1 MRAKKPSNL
10 LLGVASG
17 ISPFGMAIAI
27 PTLESFAQLYQAP
40 YSTVQFI
47 ISAYL
52 LGLASSMPL
61 VGFLSDKIGRRP
73 VLLSG
78 LVLFVIASIFCSTT
92 DSLNSL
98 IFWRVIQGI
107 GASVGSVM
115 ARAMIRDV
123 SNASETARS
132 LSRVTAIMGISPM
145 IAPVIGGI
153 GYQIFGNPNGIF
165 IITAAIGILVLTAIL
180 LLLPETR
187 NAALVE
193 STSKE
198 PWSDKYR
205 YLLGS
210 KVFVGSSLI
219 YAFTTGAFFA
229 ILAVAST
236 VFYNDLGID
245 SAGFGF
251 IWSGLTIL
259 YTVSAFMAGTLSSKY
274 GLLKVLLFGVLL
286 NVIAGLLFY
295 SLVKVFDV
303 TLISVIVPLVIM
315 FFAHGYIVPMSL
327 AQAVSARPEIAG
339 SSSGLSSAIGL
350 VIGGMFSILSGLVFD
365 GRLLPIALIVSAST
379 ILCGLS
385 YFLVLSGKR
394 KNTA

>member
-27 PTLESFAQLYQAP
+27 PTIESFAQLYQAP

-73 VLLSG
+73 VLISG
-78 LVLFVIASIFCSTT
+78 LILFVIASIFCSTT

-229 ILAVAST
+229 ILTVAST

-251 IWSGLTIL
+251 IWSCLTIL
-259 YTVSAFMAGTLSSKY
+259 YTVSAFMAGTSSSKY
-274 GLLKVLLFGVLL
+274 GLMKVLLVGVLL
-286 NVIAGLLFY
+286 NIIAGLLFY

-303 TLISVIVPLVIM
+303 TLISVIVPLVVM

-339 SSSGLSSAIGL
+339 SSSGLSSALGL
-350 VIGGMFSILSGLVFD
+350 VIGGMFSVLSGLVFD

-385 YFLVLSGKR
+385 YCLVLSGKR

>member
-1 MRAKKPSNL
+1 MQAKKPSNL

-27 PTLESFAQLYQAP
+27 PTLESFSQLYQAP

-115 ARAMIRDV
+115 SRAMIRDV

-145 IAPVIGGI
+145 IAPVIGAI

-180 LLLPETR
+180 LMLPETR
-187 NAALVE
+187 NAALLE

-274 GLLKVLLFGVLL
+274 GLMKVLLVGVLL

-339 SSSGLSSAIGL
+339 SSSGLSSALGL

-385 YFLVLSGKR
+385 YFMVLSGKR

>member
-27 PTLESFAQLYQAP
+27 PTIESFAQLYQAP

-98 IFWRVIQGI
+98 IFWRVIQGM
-107 GASVGSVM
+107 GASVCSVM

-187 NAALVE
+187 NAALIE
-193 STSKE
+193 SASKE

-251 IWSGLTIL
+251 IWSCLTIL

-274 GLLKVLLFGVLL
+274 GLMKVLLVGVLL
-286 NVIAGLLFY
+286 NIIAGLLFY

-303 TLISVIVPLVIM
+303 TLISVIVPLVVM

-339 SSSGLSSAIGL
+339 SSSGLSSALGL
-350 VIGGMFSILSGLVFD
+350 VIGGMFSVLSGLVFD

-385 YFLVLSGKR
+385 YCLVLSGKR

>member
-1 MRAKKPSNL
+1 MQAKKPSNF

-17 ISPFGMAIAI
+17 ISPFGMAIVI

-115 ARAMIRDV
+115 SRAMIRDV

-187 NAALVE
+187 NAALLE

-274 GLLKVLLFGVLL
+274 GLMKVLLVGVLL

-339 SSSGLSSAIGL
+339 SSSGLSSALGL

-385 YFLVLSGKR
+385 YFMVLSGKR

>member
-27 PTLESFAQLYQAP
+27 PTIESFAQLYQAP

-73 VLLSG
+73 VLISG
-78 LVLFVIASIFCSTT
+78 LILFVIASIFCSTT

-107 GASVGSVM
+107 GASVCSVM

-193 STSKE
+193 SASKE

-229 ILAVAST
+229 ILTVAST

-251 IWSGLTIL
+251 IWSCLTIL

-274 GLLKVLLFGVLL
+274 GLMKVLLVGVLL

-303 TLISVIVPLVIM
+303 TLISVIVPLVVM

-339 SSSGLSSAIGL
+339 SSSGLSSALGL
-350 VIGGMFSILSGLVFD
+350 VIGGMFSVLSGLVFD

>member
-73 VLLSG
+73 VLISG
-78 LVLFVIASIFCSTT
+78 LILFVIASIFCSTT

-187 NAALVE
+187 DAALVE

-251 IWSGLTIL
+251 IWGGLTIL
-259 YTVSAFMAGTLSSKY
+259 YTVSAFTAGTLSSKY
-274 GLLKVLLFGVLL
+274 GLMKVLLFGVLL

-339 SSSGLSSAIGL
+339 SSSGLSSALGL
-350 VIGGMFSILSGLVFD
+350 VIGGMFSVLSGLVFD

-385 YFLVLSGKR
+385 YFMVLSGKR

>member
-27 PTLESFAQLYQAP
+27 PTIESFAQLYQAP

-52 LGLASSMPL
+52 LGLAISMPL

-73 VLLSG
+73 VLISG
-78 LVLFVIASIFCSTT
+78 LILFVIASIFCSTT

-107 GASVGSVM
+107 GASVCSVM

-193 STSKE
+193 SASKE

-229 ILAVAST
+229 ILTVAST

-251 IWSGLTIL
+251 IWSCLTIL

-274 GLLKVLLFGVLL
+274 GLMKVLLVGVLL

-303 TLISVIVPLVIM
+303 TLISVIVPLVVM

-339 SSSGLSSAIGL
+339 SSSGLSSALGL
-350 VIGGMFSILSGLVFD
+350 VIGGMFSVLSGLVFD

-385 YFLVLSGKR
+385 YCLVLSGKR

>member
-27 PTLESFAQLYQAP
+27 PTIESFAQLYQAP

-78 LVLFVIASIFCSTT
+78 LILFVIASIFCSTT

-107 GASVGSVM
+107 GASVCSVM

-229 ILAVAST
+229 ILTVAST

-251 IWSGLTIL
+251 IWSCLTIL

-274 GLLKVLLFGVLL
+274 GLMKVLLVGVLL
-286 NVIAGLLFY
+286 NIIAGLLFY

-339 SSSGLSSAIGL
+339 SSSGLSSALGL
-350 VIGGMFSILSGLVFD
+350 VIGGMFSVLSGLVFD

-385 YFLVLSGKR
+385 YCLVLSGNSKD
-394 KNTA
+394 TA

>member
-27 PTLESFAQLYQAP
+27 PTIESFAQLYQAP

-180 LLLPETR
+180 LMLPETR
-187 NAALVE
+187 NAAVVE
-193 STSKE
+193 SANKE
-198 PWSDKYR
+198 PWSDKYK

-229 ILAVAST
+229 ILTVAST

-251 IWSGLTIL
+251 IWSCLTIL
-259 YTVSAFMAGTLSSKY
+259 YTVSAFMAGTSSSKY
-274 GLLKVLLFGVLL
+274 GLMKVLLVGVLL
-286 NVIAGLLFY
+286 NIIAGLLFY

-303 TLISVIVPLVIM
+303 TLISVIVPLVVM

-339 SSSGLSSAIGL
+339 SSSGLSSALGL
-350 VIGGMFSILSGLVFD
+350 VIGGMFSVLSGLVFD

-385 YFLVLSGKR
+385 YFMVLSGKR

>member
-17 ISPFGMAIAI
+17 FSPFGMAIAI
-27 PTLESFAQLYQAP
+27 PTIESFAQLYQAP

-52 LGLASSMPL
+52 LGLAISMPL

-73 VLLSG
+73 VLISG
-78 LVLFVIASIFCSTT
+78 LILFVIASIFCSTT

-251 IWSGLTIL
+251 IWSCLTIL
-259 YTVSAFMAGTLSSKY
+259 YTVSAFMAGTSSSKY
-274 GLLKVLLFGVLL
+274 GLMKVLLVGVLL
-286 NVIAGLLFY
+286 NIIAGLLFY

-303 TLISVIVPLVIM
+303 TLISVIVPLVVM

-339 SSSGLSSAIGL
+339 SSSGLSSALGL
-350 VIGGMFSILSGLVFD
+350 VIGGMFSVLSGLVFD

-385 YFLVLSGKR
+385 YCLVLSGNSKD
-394 KNTA
+394 TA

>member
-1 MRAKKPSNL
+1 MQAKKPSNL

-27 PTLESFAQLYQAP
+27 PTLESFSQLYQAP

-115 ARAMIRDV
+115 SRAMIRDV

-145 IAPVIGGI
+145 IAPVIGAI

-187 NAALVE
+187 NAALLE

-245 SAGFGF
+245 STGFGF

-259 YTVSAFMAGTLSSKY
+259 YTVSAFTAGTLSSKY
-274 GLLKVLLFGVLL
+274 GLMKVLLVGVLL

-350 VIGGMFSILSGLVFD
+350 VIGGMVSVLSGLVFD

-379 ILCGLS
+379 ILCALS
-385 YFLVLSGKR
+385 YFMVLSGKR

>member
-27 PTLESFAQLYQAP
+27 PTIESFAQLYQAP

-73 VLLSG
+73 VLISG
-78 LVLFVIASIFCSTT
+78 LILFVIASIFCSTT

-187 NAALVE
+187 DAALVE

-251 IWSGLTIL
+251 IWGGLTIL

-274 GLLKVLLFGVLL
+274 GLMKVLLFGVLL

-339 SSSGLSSAIGL
+339 SSSGLSSALGL
-350 VIGGMFSILSGLVFD
+350 VIGGMFSVLSGLVFD

-385 YFLVLSGKR
+385 YFMVLSGKR

>member
-27 PTLESFAQLYQAP
+27 PTIESFAQLYQAP

-52 LGLASSMPL
+52 LGLAISMPL

-73 VLLSG
+73 VLISG
-78 LVLFVIASIFCSTT
+78 LILFVIASIFCSTT

-98 IFWRVIQGI
+98 IFWRVIQGM
-107 GASVGSVM
+107 GASVCSVM

-193 STSKE
+193 SASKE

-229 ILAVAST
+229 ILTVAST

-251 IWSGLTIL
+251 IWSCLTIL

-274 GLLKVLLFGVLL
+274 GLMKVLLVGVLL
-286 NVIAGLLFY
+286 NIIAGLLFY

-303 TLISVIVPLVIM
+303 TLISVIVPLVVM

-339 SSSGLSSAIGL
+339 SSSGLSSALGL
-350 VIGGMFSILSGLVFD
+350 VIGGMFSVLSGLVFD

-385 YFLVLSGKR
+385 YCLVLSGKR

>member
-187 NAALVE
+187 NAALLE

-274 GLLKVLLFGVLL
+274 GLMKVLLFGVLL

-339 SSSGLSSAIGL
+339 SSSGLSSALGL
-350 VIGGMFSILSGLVFD
+350 VIGGMFSVLSGLVFD

-385 YFLVLSGKR
+385 YFMVLSGKR

>member
-27 PTLESFAQLYQAP
+27 PTIESFAQLYQAP

-52 LGLASSMPL
+52 LGLAISMPL

-73 VLLSG
+73 VLISG
-78 LVLFVIASIFCSTT
+78 LILFVIASIFCSTT

-98 IFWRVIQGI
+98 IFWRVIQGM
-107 GASVGSVM
+107 GASVCSVM

-193 STSKE
+193 SASKE
-198 PWSDKYR
+198 PWSDKYK

-229 ILAVAST
+229 ILTVAST

-251 IWSGLTIL
+251 IWSCLTIL
-259 YTVSAFMAGTLSSKY
+259 YTVSAFMAGTSSSKY
-274 GLLKVLLFGVLL
+274 GLMKVLLVGVLL
-286 NVIAGLLFY
+286 NIIAGLLFY

-303 TLISVIVPLVIM
+303 TLISVIVPLVFM

-339 SSSGLSSAIGL
+339 SSSGLSSALGL
-350 VIGGMFSILSGLVFD
+350 VIGGMFSVLSGLVFD

-385 YFLVLSGKR
+385 YCLVLSGKR

>member
-27 PTLESFAQLYQAP
+27 PTIESFAQLYQAP

-73 VLLSG
+73 VLISG
-78 LVLFVIASIFCSTT
+78 LILFVIASIFCSTT

-98 IFWRVIQGI
+98 IFWRVIQGM
-107 GASVGSVM
+107 GASVCSVM

-193 STSKE
+193 SASKE

-251 IWSGLTIL
+251 IWSCLTIL

-274 GLLKVLLFGVLL
+274 GLMKVLLVGVLL
-286 NVIAGLLFY
+286 NIIAGLLFY

-303 TLISVIVPLVIM
+303 TLISVIVPLVVM

-339 SSSGLSSAIGL
+339 SSSGLSSALGL
-350 VIGGMFSILSGLVFD
+350 VIGGMFSVLSGLVFD

-385 YFLVLSGKR
+385 YCLVLSGKR

>member
-27 PTLESFAQLYQAP
+27 PTIESFAQLYQAP

-73 VLLSG
+73 VLISG
-78 LVLFVIASIFCSTT
+78 LILFVIASIFCSTT

-187 NAALVE
+187 NAALIE
-193 STSKE
+193 SASKE

-274 GLLKVLLFGVLL
+274 GLMKVLLVGVLL
-286 NVIAGLLFY
+286 NIIAGLLFY

-303 TLISVIVPLVIM
+303 TLISVIVPLVVM

-339 SSSGLSSAIGL
+339 SSSGLSSALGL
-350 VIGGMFSILSGLVFD
+350 VIGGMFSVLSGLVFD

-385 YFLVLSGKR
+385 YCMVLSGNSKD
-394 KNTA
+394 TA

>member
-73 VLLSG
+73 VLISG
-78 LVLFVIASIFCSTT
+78 LILFVIASIFCSTT

-274 GLLKVLLFGVLL
+274 GLMKVLLFGVLL

-303 TLISVIVPLVIM
+303 TLISVIVPLVVM

-339 SSSGLSSAIGL
+339 SSSGLSSALGL
-350 VIGGMFSILSGLVFD
+350 VIGGMFSVLSGLVFD

-385 YFLVLSGKR
+385 YFMVLSGKR

>member
-1 MRAKKPSNL
+1 MQAKKPSNF

-17 ISPFGMAIAI
+17 ISPFGMAIVI

-73 VLLSG
+73 VLISVLI
-78 LVLFVIASIFCSTT
+78 LFVIASIFCSTT

-115 ARAMIRDV
+115 SRAMIRDV

-187 NAALVE
+187 DAALVE

-245 SAGFGF
+245 STGFGF

-259 YTVSAFMAGTLSSKY
+259 YTVSAFTAGTLSSKY
-274 GLLKVLLFGVLL
+274 GLMKVLLVGVLL

-327 AQAVSARPEIAG
+327 AQAVSGRPEIAG

-350 VIGGMFSILSGLVFD
+350 VIGGMFSVLSGLVFD
-365 GRLLPIALIVSAST
+365 GRLLPIALIVSTST

-385 YFLVLSGKR
+385 YFLVLSGNR

>member
-27 PTLESFAQLYQAP
+27 PTIESFAQLYQAP

-52 LGLASSMPL
+52 LGLAISMPL

-98 IFWRVIQGI
+98 IFWRVIQGM
-107 GASVGSVM
+107 GASVCSVM

-193 STSKE
+193 SASKE

-245 SAGFGF
+245 STGFGF
-251 IWSGLTIL
+251 IWSCLTIL
-259 YTVSAFMAGTLSSKY
+259 YTVSAFMAGTSSSKY
-274 GLLKVLLFGVLL
+274 GLMKVLLVGVLL
-286 NVIAGLLFY
+286 NIIAGLLFY

-303 TLISVIVPLVIM
+303 TLISVIVPLVVM

-339 SSSGLSSAIGL
+339 SSSGLSSALGL
-350 VIGGMFSILSGLVFD
+350 VIGGMFSVLSGLVFD

-385 YFLVLSGKR
+385 YCLVLSGKR

>member
-1 MRAKKPSNL
+1 MQAKKPSNF

-17 ISPFGMAIAI
+17 ISPFGMAIVI

-115 ARAMIRDV
+115 SRAMIRDV

-145 IAPVIGGI
+145 IAPVIGAI

-187 NAALVE
+187 NAALLE

-259 YTVSAFMAGTLSSKY
+259 YTVSAFTAGTLSSKY
-274 GLLKVLLFGVLL
+274 GLMKVLLVGVLL

-350 VIGGMFSILSGLVFD
+350 VIGGMFSVLSGLVFD

-385 YFLVLSGKR
+385 YFMVLSGKR

>member
-27 PTLESFAQLYQAP
+27 PTIESFAQLYQAP

-52 LGLASSMPL
+52 LGLAISMPL

-73 VLLSG
+73 VLISG
-78 LVLFVIASIFCSTT
+78 LILFVIASIFCSTT

-98 IFWRVIQGI
+98 IFWRVIQGM
-107 GASVGSVM
+107 GASVCSVM

-193 STSKE
+193 SASKE
-198 PWSDKYR
+198 PWSDKYK

-229 ILAVAST
+229 ILTVAST

-251 IWSGLTIL
+251 IWSCLTIL

-274 GLLKVLLFGVLL
+274 GLMKVLLVGVLL

-315 FFAHGYIVPMSL
+315 FFAHGCIVPMSL

-339 SSSGLSSAIGL
+339 SSSGLSSALGL
-350 VIGGMFSILSGLVFD
+350 VIGGMFSVLSGLVFD

-385 YFLVLSGKR
+385 YCLVLSGKR

>member
-1 MRAKKPSNL
+1 
-10 LLGVASG
+10 
-17 ISPFGMAIAI
+17 
-27 PTLESFAQLYQAP
+27 
-40 YSTVQFI
+40 
-47 ISAYL
+47 
-52 LGLASSMPL
+52 
-61 VGFLSDKIGRRP
+61 
-73 VLLSG
+73 
-78 LVLFVIASIFCSTT
+78 
-92 DSLNSL
+92 
-98 IFWRVIQGI
+98 
-107 GASVGSVM
+107 
-115 ARAMIRDV
+115 
-123 SNASETARS
+123 
-132 LSRVTAIMGISPM
+132 
-145 IAPVIGGI
+145 
-153 GYQIFGNPNGIF
+153 
-165 IITAAIGILVLTAIL
+165 L

-193 STSKE
+193 AASKE

-229 ILAVAST
+229 ILTVAST

-251 IWSGLTIL
+251 IWSCLTIL

-274 GLLKVLLFGVLL
+274 GLMKVLLVGVLL

-339 SSSGLSSAIGL
+339 SSSGLSSALGL
-350 VIGGMFSILSGLVFD
+350 VIGGMFSVLSGLVFD

-385 YFLVLSGKR
+385 YCLVLSGKR

>member
-27 PTLESFAQLYQAP
+27 PTIESFAQLYQAP

-73 VLLSG
+73 VLISG
-78 LVLFVIASIFCSTT
+78 LILFVIASIFCSTT

-107 GASVGSVM
+107 GASVCSVM

-251 IWSGLTIL
+251 IWSCLTIL

-274 GLLKVLLFGVLL
+274 GLMKVLLVGVLL
-286 NVIAGLLFY
+286 NIIAGLLFY

-303 TLISVIVPLVIM
+303 TLISVIVPLVVM

-339 SSSGLSSAIGL
+339 SSSGLSSALGL
-350 VIGGMFSILSGLVFD
+350 VIGGMFSVLSGLVFD

-385 YFLVLSGKR
+385 YCLVLSGKR

>member
-1 MRAKKPSNL
+1 MQAKKPSNF

-78 LVLFVIASIFCSTT
+78 LVLFVAASIVCSTT

-98 IFWRVIQGI
+98 IFWRIIQGV

-115 ARAMIRDV
+115 SRAIIRDTN
-123 SNASETARS
+123 NASETARS

-153 GYQIFGNPNGIF
+153 GYQIFGSPNGIF
-165 IITAAIGILVLTAIL
+165 IITAAIGVVVLIAIL
-180 LLLPETR
+180 LKLPETR
-187 NAALVE
+187 KVELTE
-193 STSKE
+193 STNRE
-198 PWSDKYR
+198 PWSEKYR

-210 KVFVGSSLI
+210 KIFVGSSLI

-251 IWSGLTIL
+251 VWSCLTIL
-259 YTVSAFMAGTLSSKY
+259 YTISAFMGGNLSSKY
-274 GLLKVLLFGVLL
+274 GLMKVLLAGVVL
-286 NVIAGLLFY
+286 NVMAGIVFY
-295 SLVKVFDV
+295 FLVKALDV
-303 TLISVIVPLVIM
+303 TLISVIVPLIIL
-315 FFAHGYIVPMSL
+315 FFAHGFIVPMAL
-327 AQAVSARPEIAG
+327 AKAVSARPEIAG
-339 SSSGLSSAIGL
+339 SSSGLSSALGL
-350 VIGGMFSILSGLVFD
+350 VIGGMFSVLSGLVFD
-365 GRLLPIALIVSAST
+365 GRLLPIALIVAVST
-379 ILCGLS
+379 MLCGMS
-385 YFLVLSGKR
+385 YLLVFSGNR
-394 KNTA
+394 KSIV

>member
-27 PTLESFAQLYQAP
+27 PTIESFAQLYQAP

-78 LVLFVIASIFCSTT
+78 LVLFVIASIFCSST

-180 LLLPETR
+180 LMLPETR
-187 NAALVE
+187 NAAVVE
-193 STSKE
+193 SANKE

-251 IWSGLTIL
+251 IWSCLTIL
-259 YTVSAFMAGTLSSKY
+259 YTVSAFMAGTFSSKY
-274 GLLKVLLFGVLL
+274 GLMKVLLVGVLL
-286 NVIAGLLFY
+286 NIIAGLLFY

-303 TLISVIVPLVIM
+303 TLISVIVPLVFM
-315 FFAHGYIVPMSL
+315 FFAQGYIVPMSL

-339 SSSGLSSAIGL
+339 SSSGLSSALGL
-350 VIGGMFSILSGLVFD
+350 VIGGMFSVLSGLVFD

-385 YFLVLSGKR
+385 YCLVLSGKR

>member
-27 PTLESFAQLYQAP
+27 PTIESFAQLYQAP

-98 IFWRVIQGI
+98 IFWRVIQGM

-193 STSKE
+193 SASKE
-198 PWSDKYR
+198 PWSDKYK

-229 ILAVAST
+229 ILTVAST

-251 IWSGLTIL
+251 IWSCLTIL
-259 YTVSAFMAGTLSSKY
+259 YTVSAFMAGTSSSKY
-274 GLLKVLLFGVLL
+274 GLMKVLLVGVLL
-286 NVIAGLLFY
+286 NIIAGLLFY

-303 TLISVIVPLVIM
+303 TLISVIVPLVVM

-339 SSSGLSSAIGL
+339 SSSGLSSALGL
-350 VIGGMFSILSGLVFD
+350 VIGGMFSVLSGLVFD

-385 YFLVLSGKR
+385 YCLVLSGKR

>member
-27 PTLESFAQLYQAP
+27 PTIESFAQLYQAP

-52 LGLASSMPL
+52 LGLAISMPL

-73 VLLSG
+73 VLISG
-78 LVLFVIASIFCSTT
+78 LILFVIASIFCSTT

-98 IFWRVIQGI
+98 IFWRVIQGM
-107 GASVGSVM
+107 GASVCSVM

-193 STSKE
+193 SASKE

-251 IWSGLTIL
+251 IWSCLTIL

-274 GLLKVLLFGVLL
+274 GLMKVLLVGVLL
-286 NVIAGLLFY
+286 NIIAGLLFY

-303 TLISVIVPLVIM
+303 TLISVIVPLVVM

-339 SSSGLSSAIGL
+339 SSSGLSSALGL
-350 VIGGMFSILSGLVFD
+350 VIGGMFSVLSGLVFD

-385 YFLVLSGKR
+385 YCLVLSGKR

>member
-1 MRAKKPSNL
+1 MQAKKPSNF

-17 ISPFGMAIAI
+17 ISPFGMAIVI

-115 ARAMIRDV
+115 SRAMIRDV

-187 NAALVE
+187 NAALLE

-274 GLLKVLLFGVLL
+274 GLMKVLLFGVLL

-327 AQAVSARPEIAG
+327 AQAVSGRPEIAG

-350 VIGGMFSILSGLVFD
+350 VIGGMFSVLSGLVFD

>member
-1 MRAKKPSNL
+1 MQAKKPSNL

-17 ISPFGMAIAI
+17 ISPFGMAIVI
-27 PTLESFAQLYQAP
+27 PTLESFAQLYQSP

-78 LVLFVIASIFCSTT
+78 LVLFVAASIICSTT

-98 IFWRVIQGI
+98 IFWRVMQGV

-115 ARAMIRDV
+115 ARAMIRDTN
-123 SNASETARS
+123 NASETARS

-165 IITAAIGILVLTAIL
+165 IITAAIGIVVLIAIL
-180 LLLPETR
+180 LKLPETR
-187 NAALVE
+187 NVELTE
-193 STSKE
+193 STNQES
-198 PWSDKYR
+198 WSEKYR

-251 IWSGLTIL
+251 IWSCLTIL
-259 YTVSAFMAGTLSSKY
+259 YTVSAFMGGNLSSKY
-274 GLLKVLLFGVLL
+274 GLMKVLLVGVVL
-286 NVIAGLLFY
+286 NVMAGLVFY
-295 SLVKVFDV
+295 FLVKALDV
-303 TLISVIVPLVIM
+303 TLISIITPLVIM
-315 FFAHGYIVPMSL
+315 FFAHGFIVPMAL
-327 AQAVSARPEIAG
+327 AKAVSSRPEIAG
-339 SSSGLSSAIGL
+339 SSSGLSSALGL

-365 GRLLPIALIVSAST
+365 GRLLPIAMIVTLST
-379 ILCGLS
+379 ILCGIS
-385 YFLVLSGKR
+385 YLLVLSGNR
-394 KNTA
+394 KNIA

>member
-27 PTLESFAQLYQAP
+27 PTIESFAQLYQAP

-73 VLLSG
+73 VLISG
-78 LVLFVIASIFCSTT
+78 LILFVIASIFCSTT

-98 IFWRVIQGI
+98 IFWRVIQGM
-107 GASVGSVM
+107 GASVCSVM

-193 STSKE
+193 SASKE

-251 IWSGLTIL
+251 IWSCLTIL

-274 GLLKVLLFGVLL
+274 GLMKVLLVGVLL

-303 TLISVIVPLVIM
+303 TLISVIVPLVVM

-339 SSSGLSSAIGL
+339 SSSGLSSALGL
-350 VIGGMFSILSGLVFD
+350 VIGGMFSVLSGLVFD

-385 YFLVLSGKR
+385 YCLVLSGKR

>member
-27 PTLESFAQLYQAP
+27 PTIESFAQLYQAP

-52 LGLASSMPL
+52 LGLAISMPL

-73 VLLSG
+73 VLISG
-78 LVLFVIASIFCSTT
+78 LILFVIASIFCSTT

-98 IFWRVIQGI
+98 IFWRVIQGM

-187 NAALVE
+187 NAALIE

-236 VFYNDLGID
+236 IFYNDLGID

-251 IWSGLTIL
+251 IWSCLTIL

-274 GLLKVLLFGVLL
+274 GLMKVLLVGVLL
-286 NVIAGLLFY
+286 NIIAGLLFY

-303 TLISVIVPLVIM
+303 TLISVIVPLVVM

-339 SSSGLSSAIGL
+339 SSSGLSSALGL
-350 VIGGMFSILSGLVFD
+350 VIGGMFSVLSGLVFD

-385 YFLVLSGKR
+385 YCLVLSGKR

>member
-1 MRAKKPSNL
+1 MQAKKPSNF

-61 VGFLSDKIGRRP
+61 VGFLSYKIGRRP

-78 LVLFVIASIFCSTT
+78 LVLFVAASIVCSTT

-98 IFWRVIQGI
+98 IFWRIIQGV

-115 ARAMIRDV
+115 SRAIIRDTN
-123 SNASETARS
+123 NASETARS

-153 GYQIFGNPNGIF
+153 GYQIFGSPNGIF
-165 IITAAIGILVLTAIL
+165 IITAAIGVVVLIAIL
-180 LLLPETR
+180 LKLPETR
-187 NAALVE
+187 KVELTE
-193 STSKE
+193 STNRE
-198 PWSDKYR
+198 PWSEKYR

-210 KVFVGSSLI
+210 KVIVGSSLI

-251 IWSGLTIL
+251 VWSCLTIL
-259 YTVSAFMAGTLSSKY
+259 YTISAFMGGNLSSKY
-274 GLLKVLLFGVLL
+274 GLMKVLLAGVVL
-286 NVIAGLLFY
+286 NVMAGIVFY
-295 SLVKVFDV
+295 FLVKTLDV
-303 TLISVIVPLVIM
+303 TLISVIIPLIIL
-315 FFAHGYIVPMSL
+315 FFAHGFIVPMAL
-327 AQAVSARPEIAG
+327 AKAVSARPEIAG
-339 SSSGLSSAIGL
+339 SSSGLSSALGL
-350 VIGGMFSILSGLVFD
+350 VIGGMFSVLSGLVFD
-365 GRLLPIALIVSAST
+365 GRLLPIALIVAVST
-379 ILCGLS
+379 MLCGMS
-385 YFLVLSGKR
+385 YLLVFSGNR
-394 KNTA
+394 KSIV

>member
-1 MRAKKPSNL
+1 MQAKKPSNL

-27 PTLESFAQLYQAP
+27 PTLESFSQLYQAP

-115 ARAMIRDV
+115 SRAMIRDV

-180 LLLPETR
+180 LMLPETR
-187 NAALVE
+187 NAALLE

-245 SAGFGF
+245 STGFGF

-274 GLLKVLLFGVLL
+274 GLMKVLLVGVLL

-295 SLVKVFDV
+295 SLVKVLDV

-339 SSSGLSSAIGL
+339 SSSGLSSALGL

>member
-27 PTLESFAQLYQAP
+27 PTIESFAQLYQAP

-52 LGLASSMPL
+52 LGLAISMPL

-73 VLLSG
+73 VLISG
-78 LVLFVIASIFCSTT
+78 LILFVIASIFCSTT

-193 STSKE
+193 SASKE
-198 PWSDKYR
+198 PWSDKYK

-229 ILAVAST
+229 ILTVAST

-245 SAGFGF
+245 STGFGF
-251 IWSGLTIL
+251 IWSCLTIL
-259 YTVSAFMAGTLSSKY
+259 YTVSAFMAGTSSSKY
-274 GLLKVLLFGVLL
+274 GLMKVLLVGVLL
-286 NVIAGLLFY
+286 NIIAGLLFY

-303 TLISVIVPLVIM
+303 TLISVIVPLVVM

-339 SSSGLSSAIGL
+339 SSSGLSSALGL
-350 VIGGMFSILSGLVFD
+350 VIGGMFSVLSGLVFD

-385 YFLVLSGKR
+385 YCLVLSGKR

>member
-1 MRAKKPSNL
+1 MQAKKPSNF

-27 PTLESFAQLYQAP
+27 PPLESFAQLYQAP

-73 VLLSG
+73 VLLSC
-78 LVLFVIASIFCSTT
+78 LVLFIAASIVCSTT

-98 IFWRVIQGI
+98 IFWRIIQGV

-115 ARAMIRDV
+115 SRAIIRDTN
-123 SNASETARS
+123 NASETARS

-153 GYQIFGNPNGIF
+153 GYQIFGSPNGIF
-165 IITAAIGILVLTAIL
+165 IITAAIGVVVLIAIL
-180 LLLPETR
+180 LKLPETR
-187 NAALVE
+187 KVELTE
-193 STSKE
+193 STNRE
-198 PWSDKYR
+198 PWSEKYR

-251 IWSGLTIL
+251 VWSCLTIL
-259 YTVSAFMAGTLSSKY
+259 YTISAFMGGNLSSKY
-274 GLLKVLLFGVLL
+274 GLMKVLLAGVVL
-286 NVIAGLLFY
+286 NVMAGIVFY
-295 SLVKVFDV
+295 FLVKTLDV
-303 TLISVIVPLVIM
+303 TLISVIIPLIIL
-315 FFAHGYIVPMSL
+315 FFAHGFIVPMAL
-327 AQAVSARPEIAG
+327 AKAVSARPEIAG
-339 SSSGLSSAIGL
+339 SSSGLSSALGL
-350 VIGGMFSILSGLVFD
+350 VIGGMFSVLSGLVFD
-365 GRLLPIALIVSAST
+365 GRLLPIALIVAVST
-379 ILCGLS
+379 MLCGMS
-385 YFLVLSGKR
+385 YLLVFSGNR
-394 KNTA
+394 KSIV

>member
-27 PTLESFAQLYQAP
+27 PTIESFAQLYQAP

-73 VLLSG
+73 VLISG
-78 LVLFVIASIFCSTT
+78 LILFVIASIFCSTT

-98 IFWRVIQGI
+98 IFWRVIQGM
-107 GASVGSVM
+107 GASVCSVM

-193 STSKE
+193 SASKE

-229 ILAVAST
+229 ILTVAST

-251 IWSGLTIL
+251 IWSCLTIL

-274 GLLKVLLFGVLL
+274 GLMKVLLVGVLL
-286 NVIAGLLFY
+286 NIIAGLLFY

-303 TLISVIVPLVIM
+303 TLISVIVPLVVM

-339 SSSGLSSAIGL
+339 SSSGLSSALGL
-350 VIGGMFSILSGLVFD
+350 VIGGMFSVLSGLVFD

-385 YFLVLSGKR
+385 YCLVLSGKR

>member
-1 MRAKKPSNL
+1 MQAKKPSNL

-73 VLLSG
+73 VLISG
-78 LVLFVIASIFCSTT
+78 LILFVIASIFCSTT

-187 NAALVE
+187 NAALLE

-274 GLLKVLLFGVLL
+274 GLMKVLLFGVLL

-339 SSSGLSSAIGL
+339 SSSGLSSALGL
-350 VIGGMFSILSGLVFD
+350 VIGGMFSVLSGLVFD

-385 YFLVLSGKR
+385 YFMVLSGKR

>member
-27 PTLESFAQLYQAP
+27 PTIESFAQLYQAP

-73 VLLSG
+73 VLISG
-78 LVLFVIASIFCSTT
+78 LILFVIASIFCSTT

-107 GASVGSVM
+107 GASVCSVM

-193 STSKE
+193 SASKE
-198 PWSDKYR
+198 PWSDKYK

-229 ILAVAST
+229 ILTVAST

-251 IWSGLTIL
+251 IWSCLTIL

-274 GLLKVLLFGVLL
+274 GLMKVLLVGVLL
-286 NVIAGLLFY
+286 NIIAGLLFY

-303 TLISVIVPLVIM
+303 TLISVIVPLVVM

-339 SSSGLSSAIGL
+339 SSSGLSSALGL
-350 VIGGMFSILSGLVFD
+350 VIGGMFSVLSGLVFD

-385 YFLVLSGKR
+385 YCLVLSGKR

>member
-27 PTLESFAQLYQAP
+27 PTIESFAQLYQAP

-52 LGLASSMPL
+52 LGLAISMPL

-98 IFWRVIQGI
+98 IFWRVIQGM
-107 GASVGSVM
+107 GASVCSVM

-153 GYQIFGNPNGIF
+153 GYQIFDNPNGIF

-187 NAALVE
+187 NAALIE

-236 VFYNDLGID
+236 IFYNDLGID

-251 IWSGLTIL
+251 IWSCLTIL

-274 GLLKVLLFGVLL
+274 GLMKVLLVGVLL
-286 NVIAGLLFY
+286 NIIAGLLFY

-303 TLISVIVPLVIM
+303 TLISVIVPLVVM

-339 SSSGLSSAIGL
+339 SSSGLSSALGL
-350 VIGGMFSILSGLVFD
+350 VIGGMFSVLSGLVFD

-385 YFLVLSGKR
+385 YCLVLSGKR